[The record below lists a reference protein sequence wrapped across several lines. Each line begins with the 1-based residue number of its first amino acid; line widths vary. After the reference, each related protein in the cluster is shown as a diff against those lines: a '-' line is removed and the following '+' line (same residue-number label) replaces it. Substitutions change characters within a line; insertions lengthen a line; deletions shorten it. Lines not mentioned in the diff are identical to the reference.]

1 MTRHATL
8 LFTSSM
14 GLGSLKARY
23 LYCNTRKRIFNRT
36 RDVYGGR
43 IESMADS
50 VFIAARL
57 VYNRATESSR
67 INVSEKCSNLW
78 PPPSGLYPMKAGL
91 QLSDAIRFSYRY
103 LESGQQDLTVLLSQ
117 PFLNR
122 DKSFLQRFALDYPTS
137 TASLRLFMQPTS
149 DTYS

>member
-8 LFTSSM
+8 LFTSSR

-23 LYCNTRKRIFNRT
+23 LYCNTRKRIFNRI

-57 VYNRATESSR
+57 VCNRAPEPFR
-67 INVSEKCSNLW
+67 INASEICNNLW
-78 PPPSGLYPMKAGL
+78 PKASGQAPLSRLVLMKAGL
-91 QLSDAIRFSYRY
+91 HLSDAIRFSEWP
-103 LESGQQDLTVLLSQ
+103 L
-117 PFLNR
+117 
-122 DKSFLQRFALDYPTS
+122 
-137 TASLRLFMQPTS
+137 
-149 DTYS
+149 